1 MLEKTIDISFPIN
14 ENILFS
20 LKESREQFTED
31 LRFLS
36 ALMLYRKRR
45 LSLGKAA
52 ELAGFSKLDF
62 IEKLKIEQE
71 PIFDYNE
78 TEMDEIFADAQ
89 KLPWKWSPIPHR
101 LFRWRLLAA

>member
-1 MLEKTIDISFPIN
+1 MLEKTMNISFSIN
-14 ENILFS
+14 ESVLFS
-20 LKESREQFTED
+20 LKENTAEFTQS

-62 IEKLKIEQE
+62 IHKLQLEKE
-71 PIFDYNE
+71 PVFDFNE
-78 TEMDEIFADAQ
+78 EEIAAIFADVA
-89 KLPWKWSPIPHR
+89 KLP
-101 LFRWRLLAA
+101 

>member
-1 MLEKTIDISFPIN
+1 MQEKTINISFPIN

-20 LKESREQFTED
+20 LKESREQFTQD

-78 TEMDEIFADAQ
+78 IEMDEIFADAQ
-89 KLPWKWSPIPHR
+89 KLPW
-101 LFRWRLLAA
+101 